1 MKERPTPEA
10 ARAALHTMMKERAF
24 EEREVTLSSGLKSNF
39 YFDSKQ
45 VTLDAVGHVYVGRLI
60 HDAVVAYEERSGHTI
75 GAVGGLTLGADP
87 IASAASMTSA
97 LLDDPR
103 PAFIVRKEAKGHG
116 TGRYIEGMK
125 HVADGIEV
133 AILEDVV
140 TTGASSLKAVER
152 VREAG
157 YVVRLVIGL
166 VDRLEGGRANLEA
179 ADVELV
185 TLFDRSDFLQT
196 TTV

>member
-1 MKERPTPEA
+1 MKELPTIEA
-10 ARAALHTMMKERAF
+10 ARAALFDMMKHRAY
-24 EEREVTLSSGLKSNF
+24 EEREVTLASGRKSNF

-45 VTLDAVGHVYVGRLI
+45 VTLDAVGHVYVGRLVF
-60 HDAVVAYEERSGHTI
+60 DAVKAYEERSGRTI
-75 GAVGGLTLGADP
+75 AAVGGLTLGADP
-87 IASAASMTSA
+87 IASAASMMSA
-97 LLDDPR
+97 LLDDPV

-125 HVADGIEV
+125 HVADGAEV

-140 TTGASSLKAVER
+140 TTGGSSLKAVER

-157 YVVRLVIGL
+157 YVVRLVVGL
-166 VDRLEGGRANLEA
+166 VDRLEGGRENLEA

-185 TLFDRSDFLQT
+185 TLFDRDDFLQT
-196 TTV
+196 T

>member
-1 MKERPTPEA
+1 MNTLPTTDEA
-10 ARAALHTMMKERAF
+10 YAALFEMMRTRAF
-24 EEREVTLSSGLKSNF
+24 EEREVTLSSGMKSNF

-45 VTLDAVGHVYVGRLI
+45 VTLDANGHVYVGRLVF
-60 HDAVVAYEERSGHTI
+60 DAVQRFEESTGRKI

-97 LLDDPR
+97 LLGAPV
-103 PAFIVRKEAKGHG
+103 PAFLVRKEAKGHG

-125 HVADGIEV
+125 HAKPGIEV
-133 AILEDVV
+133 VVLEDVV

-157 YVVRLVIGL
+157 YRVELVIGL
-166 VDRLEGGRANLEA
+166 VDRLEGGRENLEA
-179 ADVELV
+179 SGVQLV
-185 TLFDRSDFLQT
+185 TLFDRRNFLPDT
-196 TTV
+196 NP